1 MAINIRSAMQQDMPA
16 LQEMLDLLN
25 KERRQLW
32 SQKNKIFH
40 NRLKQLSKLR
50 KNDLDKN
57 IFIVAEDDN
66 EITGFVLGFVTSKK
80 GYKLSKLGYL
90 DALYVKPAFRS
101 KGVAKKLIDAIVKSF
116 KSKNCDHM
124 TTHTDAENKVAQKL
138 YERAGMSQV
147 TVEHWKKL

>member
-1 MAINIRSAMQQDMPA
+1 MAITIRPAVHQDMPA

-40 NRLKQLSKLR
+40 DRLKPLSKLR
-50 KNDLDKN
+50 KSDLDKN
-57 IFIVAEDDN
+57 IFIVAEEGG
-66 EITGFVLGFVTSKK
+66 EIAGFVLGFVTSRK

-90 DALYVKPAFRS
+90 DALYVKPAFRNKS
-101 KGVAKKLIDAIVKSF
+101 VAKKLTDAVMKNF
-116 KSKNCDHM
+116 KFKGCDHM

-138 YERAGMSQV
+138 YEGAGMSQV
-147 TVEHWKKL
+147 TVEYWKKL